1 MIRSTPVYIQCKES
15 FTVLDCAT
23 GGDNTSGAVVVGA
36 VIDRQ
41 ALGMQFTH
49 AQALIAASHPGSTS
63 TAGLN
68 RIKLDVVLK
77 HGDSSGGGDLVN
89 FSTDQ
94 LPATPQT
101 IGATD
106 RSTDEASWS
115 TGTIRCQYSPEPIS
129 LLGAKRFIAAAG
141 QVTRVGG
148 ATSTAA
154 GSITTAHLG
163 MNLLNAD
170 VEGGPLRNKAIMPA
184 GDYQASS
191 FVLSTATAT

>member
-23 GGDNTSGAVVVGA
+23 GADNTSGGSVVGG

-49 AQALIAASHPGSTS
+49 AQPVIACTHPGSTS

-68 RIKLDVVLK
+68 RLKLDLVLQ
-77 HGDSSGGGDLVN
+77 HGDSSGGGDLAN

-94 LPATPQT
+94 LPTSALQ

-106 RSTDEASWS
+106 RSTDHPSWS
-115 TGTIRCQYSPEPIS
+115 TGTIRGQYSPEPIS
-129 LLGAKRFIAAAG
+129 LMGAKRYLAVAG
-141 QVTRVGG
+141 QVIRVG
-148 ATSTAA
+148 ATTATAA
-154 GSITTAHLG
+154 ANITTAHLG
-163 MNLLNAD
+163 VNMLNAD

-184 GDYQASS
+184 GDYISRS
-191 FVLSTATAT
+191 FVLSTATNT